1 MAASSFKSAS
11 KRGSYASSSRTIST
25 SKDRPTEDSRKKIP
39 NQRSRSVSAVPRS
52 FIKPPPAS
60 SVLSEFSNT
69 RDNPLFGCSS
79 SSSPD
84 SEGRVGA
91 SKGGSDVSG
100 SRRGR
105 SVSRSSGLGAPGLD
119 SRSESGR
126 SLSRIGTGRRLRS
139 LSRGH
144 RGNSESEV
152 EHGHGSSSSLRKKE
166 TISFSSNGELPE
178 QVRNL
183 QTWTSRHPI
192 SETWDTSSVDHS
204 SADSGTDGIY
214 ETVRSE
220 VRRAV
225 SEIRNDL
232 ENAILIKN
240 PAVITT
246 ENIADI
252 PPELVNTDAIELV
265 SDIRREY
272 ALKFEQSQERARKLR
287 ADLAVEEQR
296 GQELIR
302 ILKEI
307 VPDPKSS
314 ETRRSRPRRKASIER
329 LRMSRRLAEEAMNY
343 FDECVSISTFDSS
356 DFSSIEDPQP
366 SSVIPPM
373 GSSRFSCNDGLTL
386 SVSHFPDNQP
396 DCHEE
401 SDNQTQCSLSI
412 MGSDLAISSCSG
424 IKADSLF
431 HENNN
436 HGDLVDFDTLRG
448 RNAQYSFAH
457 EPTETGGIHDIRCYI
472 KKFKKDPKE
481 SQDHAKVKS
490 SYGADDNDLISSEE
504 SFLFNKLPV
513 KSGMEPAQQDP
524 KVVHMEATETID
536 QVAPNECTPEI
547 QWIFDIDHDY
557 FNVYPP
563 VDITIDDDQHDILN
577 DLSFEENI
585 EHLFEG
591 FETLGDNKS
600 GSDNSGTSQ
609 GA

>member
-1 MAASSFKSAS
+1 MATSAFKSAS

-25 SKDRPTEDSRKKIP
+25 SKDRPTEDSQKKIP
-39 NQRSRSVSAVPRS
+39 NRRSRSVSATPRS
-52 FIKPPPAS
+52 YAKQPPAS

-69 RDNPLFGCSS
+69 RNNPLFGCSS

-84 SEGRVGA
+84 SEGRVRA
-91 SKGGSDVSG
+91 SKGGSDLSG

-105 SVSRSSGLGAPGLD
+105 SVSRSSDLGAQGLGG
-119 SRSESGR
+119 RSESSR

-144 RGNSESEV
+144 HGNSESEV
-152 EHGHGSSSSLRKKE
+152 EHGHGSSSSSRNKE
-166 TISFSSNGELPE
+166 TSSFSSNGLEKKTDMALNDFELPE

-192 SETWDTSSVDHS
+192 SETWDTSSTCMLVRHWEDGISTSSFSETEEATISAFCEQMKIDHS
-204 SADSGTDGIY
+204 SADTGTDGIY

-232 ENAILIKN
+232 ENAIRIKN
-240 PAVITT
+240 PAIITT
-246 ENIADI
+246 DNIADI
-252 PPELVNTDAIELV
+252 RPELVNTDAIELV

-272 ALKFEQSQERARKLR
+272 AWKFEQSQERARKLR
-287 ADLAVEEQR
+287 ADLAVEEHR
-296 GQELIR
+296 GQELSR

-314 ETRRSRPRRKASIER
+314 EARRSRPRRKASIER

-356 DFSSIEDPQP
+356 DFSSLEDPQP
-366 SSVIPPM
+366 SSVIPM
-373 GSSRFSCNDGLTL
+373 GSSRFSCNDGLAF

-396 DCHEE
+396 NCHEE
-401 SDNQTQCSLSI
+401 SDNQTRCSPSI

-436 HGDLVDFDTLRG
+436 QGDLVDFDTLQG
-448 RNAQYSFAH
+448 GNAQCSFAH

-481 SQDHAKVKS
+481 SQEHVKVKS
-490 SYGADDNDLISSEE
+490 SYNADDNDLISSEE
-504 SFLFNKLPV
+504 SFLFDKVILKNRIE
-513 KSGMEPAQQDP
+513 SGCLL
-524 KVVHMEATETID
+524 V
-536 QVAPNECTPEI
+536 C
-547 QWIFDIDHDY
+547 
-557 FNVYPP
+557 
-563 VDITIDDDQHDILN
+563 
-577 DLSFEENI
+577 NI
-585 EHLFEG
+585 RVF
-591 FETLGDNKS
+591 
-600 GSDNSGTSQ
+600 
-609 GA
+609 